1 MNAINCTSCVDHAR
15 AYLSRQ
21 LILARDDC
29 PFGSEIRTHRDF
41 LVTPSTTAPCQS
53 RDIYS
58 EALMQTRLNAFA
70 LKDLKSAGK
79 AKGLNRS
86 FVRIEQTALI
96 DDALTK
102 KLLECGETLHTLDQ
116 TLVITLNEL
125 PHPAINFF
133 DKKKMLSNVYQL
145 KDQGVEFAHDSFNI
159 NYESIGI
166 FTTLNL
172 FEYIKISLS
181 TLDLSLKLTANPELF
196 NRIYEHM
203 TQQTQDTKVA
213 FIADR
218 VEHAASHVLARALPF
233 DYFQGSHYSPAD
245 NL

>member
-1 MNAINCTSCVDHAR
+1 MNAINCTSYIDRAHAH
-15 AYLSRQ
+15 LSRQ
-21 LILARDDC
+21 LILTRDDR
-29 PFGSEIRTHRDF
+29 PFGSEIRTHRDSL
-41 LVTPSTTAPCQS
+41 LVPFSSAHGQS

-70 LKDLKSAGK
+70 LKDLKNAGK
-79 AKGLNRS
+79 ATWLTRS

-96 DDALTK
+96 DDALTEE
-102 KLLECGETLHTLDQ
+102 LLECTETLRTLGQ
-116 TLVITLNEL
+116 TLAITLNEL
-125 PHPAINFF
+125 PHPAISFS
-133 DKKKMLSNVYQL
+133 DKKKMLRNVYQL